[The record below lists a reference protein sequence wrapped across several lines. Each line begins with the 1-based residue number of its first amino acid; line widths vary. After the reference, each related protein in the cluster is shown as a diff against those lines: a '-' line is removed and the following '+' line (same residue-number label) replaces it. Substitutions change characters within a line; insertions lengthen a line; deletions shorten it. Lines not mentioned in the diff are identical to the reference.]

1 MRIIVKQI
9 QVALLVL
16 LSGVT
21 IFAQESDFTK
31 LDSLFQILEQNDRFM
46 GSIAIS
52 HKGQSIYKKSV
63 GFADVLTEKK
73 TGTETKFRIGSIS
86 KTFTASLIFKA
97 IENDKLNLDD
107 TIARYF
113 PNVPNAN
120 TITISNLLNHRS
132 GIYNFTNNPLY
143 LSWNTTAKSKED
155 LIKII
160 IGGGSVFE
168 PNSKAEYSNS
178 NYVLLTFI
186 LETVFEK
193 SYPALIKEHI
203 TEPFLL
209 NSTYFGGK
217 IAIED
222 NEANS
227 YQYTKGWEKQTE
239 TDMSIPLGA
248 GAIVSNPTNLNT
260 FMKALFDGDIISK
273 ESLATMITLK
283 ENYGKGIFQVPFGE
297 KKGYGHTGGIDGFSS
312 VAYYFPEDEVSIS
325 LTSNGNRYSNNDIII
340 AGLSAF
346 YGMSITIP
354 NFETAQLTTEQLETY
369 LGVYSSEQFPLKI
382 TITQEK
388 GTLYGQATGQPS
400 FPLDAKKNDTFEF
413 LPAGVRL
420 EFQPSQN
427 KMTLKQGGGSFILTK
442 ED

>member
-1 MRIIVKQI
+1 MKKNILIP
-9 QVALLVL
+9 L
-16 LSGVT
+16 LSFLS
-21 IFAQESDFTK
+21 IFTATSQDFAAAE
-31 LDSLFQILEQNDRFM
+31 LDSLFLVLEENDRFM
-46 GSIAIS
+46 GSLAIAHIGEPVYA
-52 HKGQSIYKKSV
+52 KAIGY
-63 GFADVLTEKK
+63 ADVLEEKK
-73 TGTETKFRIGSIS
+73 TDTATKFRIGSIS
-86 KTFTASLIFKA
+86 KTFTAALIFKA
-97 IENDKLNLDD
+97 IENDKLNLED
-107 TIARYF
+107 TISKYF

-120 TITISNLLNHRS
+120 SITISNLLNHRS

-143 LSWNTTAKSKED
+143 LSWNTTAKSKEE
-155 LIKII
+155 LLKII

-168 PNSKAEYSNS
+168 PDSKADYSNS

-186 LETVFEK
+186 LETIFKK
-193 SYPALIKEHI
+193 SYPTLIAEHI
-203 TEPFLL
+203 TEPLQL

-217 IAIED
+217 IAIVD

-239 TDMSIPLGA
+239 TDMSVPLGA
-248 GAIVSNPTNLNT
+248 GSIVSNPTDLNT

-283 ENYGKGIFQVPFGE
+283 ENYGMGIFQVPFGK

-325 LTSNGNRYSNNDIII
+325 LTSNGNRFRNNDIII

-346 YGMSITIP
+346 YGMPISIP
-354 NFETAQLTTEQLETY
+354 SFESVQLTSEQLESFI
-369 LGVYSSEQFPLKI
+369 GVYSSQQFPLKI

-400 FPLDAKKNDTFEF
+400 FPLDAKPNDIFEF
-413 LPAGVRL
+413 LPAGVQL
-420 EFQPSQN
+420 EFQSSEN
-427 KMTLKQGGGSFILTK
+427 TMTLKQGGGNFSFTK
-442 ED
+442 EE